1 MANPKKEEKKSI
13 TSQAYEE
20 RGIHESILKLIESY
34 GGSPD
39 ANLIEEMIKTV
50 LKLVEDQT
58 NRGDLKILNTTLKE
72 LRYAFKVFSAYRPI
86 RKVSVFGSARIREG
100 ESIYQQAA
108 DFSQQITQLGFMVI
122 TGAGDGIM
130 KASQGGAGREKSFG
144 VKIRLPFE
152 QFPNE
157 FIVNDPKL
165 ITFKYFF
172 TRKLVFVKETDAI
185 VIFPGGFG
193 THDEAFESLT
203 LIQTGKAKPFPLVF
217 IDRSGGTHWHQ
228 WLEYVEKYLLKP
240 QLISP
245 DDLSLFKVTDSVDE
259 AVREI
264 ITFYRSYHSSRFVNG
279 QLIIRLTHPIDDDT
293 LDLLNRCFGSMLT
306 EGKIERSDPLPDE
319 ADELE
324 LLHLPRLALWFNRK
338 DFGKL
343 RQMIDLINSIE
354 P

>member
-1 MANPKKEEKKSI
+1 M
-13 TSQAYEE
+13 
-20 RGIHESILKLIESY
+20 
-34 GGSPD
+34 
-39 ANLIEEMIKTV
+39 
-50 LKLVEDQT
+50 
-58 NRGDLKILNTTLKE
+58 KILNTTLKE
-72 LRYAFKVFSAYRPI
+72 LRYAFKVFSKYRHI
-86 RKVSVFGSARIREG
+86 RKVSVFGSARTRDG
-100 ESIYQQAA
+100 EPAYQQAA

-122 TGAGDGIM
+122 TGAGDGVM

-157 FIVNDPKL
+157 FIADDPKL

-203 LIQTGKAKPFPLVF
+203 LIQTGKTAPLPIVF
-217 IDRSGGTHWHQ
+217 IDRPGGSHWHE
-228 WLEYVEKYLLKP
+228 WLKYIEGCLLKGE
-240 QLISP
+240 LISP
-245 DDLSLFKVTDSVDE
+245 DDLSLFKVMDSVTE

-264 ITFYRSYHSSRFVNG
+264 TTFYRSYHSSRYVNE
-279 QLIIRLTHPIDDDT
+279 QLVIRLNHPISDHV
-293 LDLLNRCFGSMLT
+293 LHLLNRRFESILTQGS
-306 EGKIERSDPLPDE
+306 IERSSALPDE
-319 ADELE
+319 ADEPE
-324 LLHLPRLALWFNRK
+324 WLHLSRLVLWFNRK

-343 RQMIDLINSIE
+343 RQMIDMINRGEFIQSSL